1 MSKSHFSLSNFQAQ
15 VGTSTLARTNRFEV
29 IITPPKLNQKKD
41 ISELSSLFCEVSNL
55 PPLNIN
61 VKPFKMYGP
70 NHQRPVGSDYGGD
83 GLSMT
88 FHLDSKMSIKR
99 FFDDWMEGI
108 VTRDTYNINYQSNYV
123 TSILLRQLRPTR
135 GYDEIDGSDLTT
147 VFDTKFAKDPKD
159 DEGSAFNRLSSP
171 SEDKDDVMYEL
182 ELIEAFPRSMNIVEF
197 NNSAQNQTQRLTVV
211 FAYRY
216 WRRTDIKKYAEPIL
230 PPDVVAVLPQTQVQA
245 SQDFPLQNN
254 GYYGL
259 GNSPGR
265 VSLLGSINGI
275 GNVSDDL
282 TIY

>member
-15 VGTSTLARTNRFEV
+15 VGSLTLARTNRFEV

-41 ISELSSLFCEVSNL
+41 VSELSSLFCEVSNL

-88 FHLDSKMSIKR
+88 FHVDSKMSIKR

-123 TSILLRQLRPTR
+123 TTILLRQLRPAR
-135 GYDEIDGSDLTT
+135 GSDEIDGGDLNTI
-147 VFDTKFAKDPKD
+147 VEEDI
-159 DEGSAFNRLSSP
+159 SAFNRLSTP
-171 SEDKDDVMYEL
+171 VEDKDEISYEL
-182 ELIEAFPRSMNIVEF
+182 ELLEAFPRSMNIVEF

-216 WRRTDIKKYAEPIL
+216 WRRTDIKKFAEPVL
-230 PPDVVAVLPQTQVQA
+230 RLEQVAALPQSQVMATQN
-245 SQDFPLQNN
+245 FPLKTNN
-254 GYYGL
+254 DYF
-259 GNSPGR
+259 GR
-265 VSLLGSINGI
+265 TKQLLK
-275 GNVSDDL
+275 
-282 TIY
+282 